1 MKLNKIIVLLLLTS
15 VISVHALA
23 QGTLPGDP
31 DDSVP
36 LDGGLTIA
44 LVAGIGYGAKR
55 LMKKKENNADIR
67 AKDATEK

>member
-1 MKLNKIIVLLLLTS
+1 MKFSKIIFLLAIIS
-15 VISVHALA
+15 IISVKALA

-44 LVAGIGYGAKR
+44 LVAGVSYGAKR
-55 LMKKKENNADIR
+55 LMKKKENKADVT
-67 AKDATEK
+67 AKETTEK